1 MVKNW
6 WIVDFIMTFRPF
18 LHIAIILGI
27 TIPCFGQDEL
37 PFSIRVESLER
48 KEVLLDFASKPGDR
62 FYIHYIHSSDK
73 TPVQDTFEIGRRGE
87 MILIEENYYWY
98 GAGLEFMNWEKASIT
113 IVDGRI
119 KVHLNRHLPFL
130 RLRVGRVANHTFIF
144 NGAVFPLDEIAR
156 AGELLKIWV
165 GPRDQF

>member
-1 MVKNW
+1 MIFKPLFC
-6 WIVDFIMTFRPF
+6 IVC
-18 LHIAIILGI
+18 ILGI
-27 TIPCFGQDEL
+27 SVLCLGENEL

-48 KEVLLDFASKPGDR
+48 KEVLLDFPGKPGDR
-62 FYIHYIHSSDK
+62 FHIHYIHSSDK
-73 TPVQDTFEIGRRGE
+73 TPIQDTFEIGRRGE

-113 IVDGRI
+113 TVDGRI
-119 KVHLNRHLPFL
+119 KVHLNRHFPSL

-144 NGAVFPLDEIAR
+144 NGAVIPLDEIAR

-165 GPRDQF
+165 APRDQF